1 MRLACKDSRA
11 KEVTHHC
18 RCFEYEFSA
27 ALPLES
33 GRLCITAQEW
43 TAYPRAIHSNNTL
56 SMRAQ
61 WIGLQ
66 KSCLAH
72 EVLPV
77 VKVQPAG
84 TGEAHLLQSLV
95 TTPAL
100 PANLVQ
106 HLSGHASEVAEGV
119 LASDG

>member
-1 MRLACKDSRA
+1 MRLVCKDSRA

-18 RCFEYEFSA
+18 FECEFSA

-33 GRLCITAQEW
+33 GRLCYRSARVDSV
-43 TAYPRAIHSNNTL
+43 PRAMHSNNML

-61 WIGLQ
+61 WIGLR

-72 EVLPV
+72 EVVPIV
-77 VKVQPAG
+77 EVQPAG

-106 HLSGHASEVAEGV
+106 HLSCHASEVAEGV